1 MREGKFF
8 VPDFDQMY
16 GQVNGYDAEDPS
28 VSPANVKAFVES
40 IFDYEQLEYQGA
52 TRNWVA
58 FWNYIH
64 HSEEFWWNYFTGM
77 SVNSTSRVRGKA
89 SGDAYLE
96 WYRSGDRKA
105 VDEEVSES

>member
-52 TRNWVA
+52 TRSWVA
-58 FWNYIH
+58 FWKYIH

-77 SVNSTSRVRGKA
+77 SISSTSKMRGKVH
-89 SGDAYLE
+89 GDAIIE
-96 WYRSGDRKA
+96 WHFKDA
-105 VDEEVSES
+105 VEAEEEEASES